1 MRIHSICERY
11 RAQLRGGVIGGCLS
25 LWLWSAT
32 TWAQPVPAPLAFA
45 PAVPPPITRREP
57 ALVVV
62 KLKIE
67 EKVMDLSDGVQ
78 YEFWTYNG
86 HVPGPFIRLRQGD
99 TVEVHLDNTMGTVAH
114 TVDFHAVTGPGG
126 GAVALMTDPGKTS
139 VATFKAIS
147 PGFFVYH
154 CAANPIP
161 AHISNGLYG
170 AILVEP
176 AEGLPKVDR
185 EYFVMQS
192 EFYTSGE
199 IGETGLQAFSSMK
212 GAAEKP
218 EYVVF
223 NGHTESLVGKRAL
236 KAKGGERIR
245 LFVGNIGPN
254 LVSSFHV
261 IGAIFDRVYREGSVK
276 DFMRDIQTTLIPAGS
291 ASMVEFRVEVPGTYV
306 LVDHSIFRTDRGAL
320 GQLVVEG
327 PERPEIYRVKQRGS
341 GANSGH

>member
-1 MRIHSICERY
+1 MHSIFESY
-11 RAQLRGGVIGGCLS
+11 REQFSGGLIGGCIS
-25 LWLWSAT
+25 LLLWSAT
-32 TWAQPVPAPLAFA
+32 TWAQPIPAPFAFA
-45 PAVPPPITRREP
+45 PAVPPPIARREP
-57 ALVVV
+57 AHVVV
-62 KLKIE
+62 RLKIE
-67 EKVMDLSDGVQ
+67 EKVMDLSQGVQ

-99 TVEVHLDNTMGTVAH
+99 TVEVHLDNTMGKVTH

-126 GAVALMTDPGKTS
+126 GAVALMTDSGKTS
-139 VATFKAIS
+139 IATFKTAS

-154 CAANPIP
+154 CAANPMP
-161 AHISNGLYG
+161 AHIANGLYG

-185 EYFVMQS
+185 EYFIMQS

-199 IGETGLQAFSSMK
+199 IGEAGLQTFSSTK
-212 GAAEKP
+212 GTAEQP

-223 NGHTESLVGKRAL
+223 NGHTESLIGTRVL
-236 KAKGGERIR
+236 KAKVGERVR

-276 DFMRDIQTTLIPAGS
+276 DFIRDIQTTLIPAGS
-291 ASMVEFRVEVPGTYV
+291 ASMVEFRVEVPGTYT
-306 LVDHSIFRTDRGAL
+306 LVDHSFFRIDRGAL

-327 PERPEIYRVKQRGS
+327 QARPEIYHLKKRGS
-341 GANSGH
+341 RGNSRH

>member
-1 MRIHSICERY
+1 M
-11 RAQLRGGVIGGCLS
+11 
-25 LWLWSAT
+25 
-32 TWAQPVPAPLAFA
+32 
-45 PAVPPPITRREP
+45 
-57 ALVVV
+57 
-62 KLKIE
+62 
-67 EKVMDLSDGVQ
+67 
-78 YEFWTYNG
+78 
-86 HVPGPFIRLRQGD
+86 
-99 TVEVHLDNTMGTVAH
+99 
-114 TVDFHAVTGPGG
+114 
-126 GAVALMTDPGKTS
+126 
-139 VATFKAIS
+139 
-147 PGFFVYH
+147 
-154 CAANPIP
+154 
-161 AHISNGLYG
+161 
-170 AILVEP
+170 
-176 AEGLPKVDR
+176 PKVDR
-185 EYFVMQS
+185 EYFVMQG

-199 IGETGLQAFSSMK
+199 IGEAGLQAFSSTK

-236 KAKGGERIR
+236 KAKVGERIR

-327 PERPEIYRVKQRGS
+327 PERPEIYRVKKRGS
-341 GANSGH
+341 RANSRH